1 VCLRGTLRGVDIPDV
16 DQESF
21 GWGKGEH
28 RKPRLYKRDL
38 SAGKSSGFGVEMW
51 GQFGAGRTAADD
63 SDFHDT
69 KAKACGRVSATVIGH
84 TSAMGSSLTD
94 AGIVVGTARTERADA
109 IALVR
114 RWFDNMSARD
124 LPGAS
129 KLMSSTMSIVISG
142 GYRFSRLE
150 DFAAFGADRYASVHK
165 QTDHFEVCEAAG
177 GVAVYVRGEM
187 SGAWKDGKAF
197 AGVRW
202 CDRFLVSS
210 GAIVDLQT
218 WSDLAETRLR

>member
-1 VCLRGTLRGVDIPDV
+1 
-16 DQESF
+16 
-21 GWGKGEH
+21 
-28 RKPRLYKRDL
+28 
-38 SAGKSSGFGVEMW
+38 VEMW
-51 GQFGAGRTAADD
+51 GQFSAGRTAADD

-69 KAKACGRVSATVIGH
+69 KAKACDRVSATVIGH